1 MLIPGAHL
9 PPLHQHHLQGG
20 GPQAAGPRG
29 QSSHTTAAGAQHTRH
44 NTVFLQLNIFNLKCL
59 CSGRELLRKSSD
71 MTAGVCRWSSTAP
84 S

>member
-44 NTVFLQLNIFNLKCL
+44 NTVFLQLNIFNLKC
-59 CSGRELLRKSSD
+59 
-71 MTAGVCRWSSTAP
+71 
-84 S
+84 